1 MWGEYQDEG
10 GKVGAISI
18 TVGHSKDKRPDK
30 NQLKVGLGT
39 ADGIICD
46 AKVLSGNEDDKTHN
60 NVTIDDAATLLQQHK
75 VDRSGFYYVADAAF
89 FACIL

>member
-46 AKVLSGNEDDKTHN
+46 AKVLSGNEDDKTYN